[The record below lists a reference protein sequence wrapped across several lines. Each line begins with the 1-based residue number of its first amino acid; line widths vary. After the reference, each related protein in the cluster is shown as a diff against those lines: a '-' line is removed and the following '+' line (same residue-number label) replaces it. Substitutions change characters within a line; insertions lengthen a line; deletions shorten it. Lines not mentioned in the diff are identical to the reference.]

1 MVVLTYVASAIRNGT
16 PELESF
22 PRFYEHW
29 LLEQNKYL
37 EDLISVFKLHNKSID
52 TNTSQTSTLIN
63 QVIEHY
69 EHYYEVMS
77 RWAKQYVLG
86 MLTPSWTS
94 TLEEGFM
101 WIGGWRP
108 TMAFHLLYSKSGL
121 QLEDQ
126 LADFIRGLS
135 TGDLGDLSPTQ
146 LNQTRPWLNSELMRS
161 GGGGGDQ
168 EEQVRLALLPKE
180 EGLEKILQKADDLR
194 LRTLKAILDVV
205 TPVQAVH
212 FLIAAAELHLRLHD
226 WRKKKDARQHH
237 GIGGN

>member
-37 EDLISVFKLHNKSID
+37 EDLISVSKLHNKSID

-146 LNQTRPWLNSELMRS
+146 LNQVDKLHSKTI
-161 GGGGGDQ
+161 
-168 EEQVRLALLPKE
+168 KE
-180 EGLEKILQKADDLR
+180 ERNISEKMAKHQETVADSS
-194 LRTLKAILDVV
+194 VV
-205 TPVQAVH
+205 E
-212 FLIAAAELHLRLHD
+212 FGIDEEWWW
-226 WRKKKDARQHH
+226 WR
-237 GIGGN
+237 